1 MMTTPDPQPSDD
13 VLARAAGALRRMP
26 VTEGPSEVV
35 LSRILA
41 ALHAASGPRPP
52 VPPRRRIAPWAMQ
65 SAAAAVVV
73 ASLCYIVAAWLSR
86 PVLAF
91 AEVAQKLRD
100 ARTLTYRTTLQI
112 AGLPEPIAVR
122 VLVKAPAL
130 IRCEV
135 ESDGS
140 VTVIDGTGNRIL
152 VLDPKSRSALL
163 LDGPV
168 AADGARRTWPPRRSR
183 GSASWPRPRASPS
196 VAAGSAMWRPRASA
210 SGNRDRK
217 SSSGSTRGRRSR
229 SGST

>member
-1 MMTTPDPQPSDD
+1 M
-13 VLARAAGALRRMP
+13 
-26 VTEGPSEVV
+26 
-35 LSRILA
+35 
-41 ALHAASGPRPP
+41 H
-52 VPPRRRIAPWAMQ
+52 

-73 ASLCYIVAAWLSR
+73 ASLCYIVAAWFSR

-168 AADGARRTWPPRRSR
+168 AADGGATNLAATQVEGLRKLAEAASEPVGRRRIGDVEAEGFR
-183 GSASWPRPRASPS
+183 
-196 VAAGSAMWRPRASA
+196 V
-210 SGNRDRK
+210 GNRDRK